1 MRQPARR
8 QVRPQGQ
15 RNSRPEVLLPFG
27 NPAVIHIGR
36 PCAQQPTPCKR
47 GHGKRG
53 SLSIGST
60 QHASAFGAANQ
71 AGSFHITGGCSL
83 DSFLDR
89 AGREHIRV
97 IEQPLP
103 NGLCGAWHEASR
115 TIFLHDRL
123 NQRQRRCTLCHEL
136 IHARHHDPGCGSQ
149 YGIKCE
155 RRCRR
160 ETARAL
166 ISPVDY
172 GMAETVYEG
181 NTWMMAV
188 ELGVTVQVLMDYR
201 QLLRDFGVCMQ

>member
-1 MRQPARR
+1 MQKGSRQ
-8 QVRPQGQ
+8 
-15 RNSRPEVLLPFG
+15 
-27 NPAVIHIGR
+27 
-36 PCAQQPTPCKR
+36 T
-47 GHGKRG
+47 G
-53 SLSIGST
+53 SLSIDST

-83 DSFLDR
+83 DSFRNCAENDR
-89 AGREHIRV
+89 IHIV
-97 IEQPLP
+97 EQPLP

-160 ETARAL
+160 ETALAL

-181 NTWMMAV
+181 NAWMMAV
-188 ELGVTVQVLMDYR
+188 ELGVTIQVLEDYR
-201 QLLRDFGVCMQ
+201 QLLYDSGVCAQ

>member
-1 MRQPARR
+1 MQKGSRQ
-8 QVRPQGQ
+8 
-15 RNSRPEVLLPFG
+15 
-27 NPAVIHIGR
+27 
-36 PCAQQPTPCKR
+36 T
-47 GHGKRG
+47 G

-136 IHARHHDPGCGSQ
+136 IHASQ

-160 ETARAL
+160 ETALAL

-181 NTWMMAV
+181 NAWMMAV
-188 ELGVTVQVLMDYR
+188 ELGVTIQVLEDYR
-201 QLLRDFGVCMQ
+201 QLLYDSGVCAQ